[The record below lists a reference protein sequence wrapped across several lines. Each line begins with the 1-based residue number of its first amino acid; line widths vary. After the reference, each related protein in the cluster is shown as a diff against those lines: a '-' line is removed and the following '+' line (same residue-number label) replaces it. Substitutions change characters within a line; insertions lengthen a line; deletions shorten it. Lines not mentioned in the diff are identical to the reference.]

1 VVEKDRVVNG
11 EKITGRALKQRVLEL
26 LRSDDLALGLEKL
39 CQLPARQV
47 INPLFSFLYSNDPEI
62 KWAAVTAMGAVTA
75 KLADNDMEAARVI
88 IRRLIWNLND
98 ESGGIGWGS
107 PEAMGEILAK
117 QKGLAGEYANILISY
132 AREHGNYLENE
143 NLQHGLLWGIGRLS
157 QAQPKTAMEAVPHLI
172 PYLKSRDA
180 TVRGLAV
187 WTLGLLGVE
196 EARRDLESLKT
207 DESEIQ
213 IFIEGCLVKRRVRD
227 LATDALKAMSARA
240 I

>member
-26 LRSDDLALGLEKL
+26 LRSDDVALGLEKL

-88 IRRLIWNLND
+88 MRRLIWNLND

-107 PEAMGEILAK
+107 PEAMGEILA
-117 QKGLAGEYANILISY
+117 QQQGLAGEYANILISY
-132 AREHGNYLENE
+132 ARKHGNYLENE
-143 NLQHGLLWGIGRLS
+143 NLQRGLLWGIGRLS
-157 QAQPKTAMEAVPHLI
+157 QALSRTAVEAVPHLI

-187 WTLGLLGVE
+187 WTLGLLGAE
-196 EARRDLESLKT
+196 EARPDLESLT
-207 DESEIQ
+207 ADESEIQ
-213 IFIEGCLVKRRVRD
+213 IYIEGRLVKRRVKD
-227 LATDALKAMSARA
+227 LARDALKAISARA